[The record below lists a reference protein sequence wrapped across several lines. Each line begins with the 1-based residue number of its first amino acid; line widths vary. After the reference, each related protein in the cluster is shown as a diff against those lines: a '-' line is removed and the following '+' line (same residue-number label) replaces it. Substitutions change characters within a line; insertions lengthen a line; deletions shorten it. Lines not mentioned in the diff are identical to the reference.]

1 MKQEPRKENTT
12 VRYCALGHAACRAG
26 SNEVARSWERCQAL
40 YRMDPSRQWRAE
52 VLTSTELR
60 QVNDSAAPLLRVGLP
75 EIQSLFGLVRDLG
88 LMVLLSDARAV
99 LLARC
104 ISDSHRAVCR
114 RLHLQEGAVW
124 DEGLAGTN
132 GVGTALREGCSVA
145 LTRGDHWRF
154 CFALLESHAVPV
166 FDGQGQ
172 LAGALNLASFGN
184 ESTRPVAP
192 LLREALFQAARRMEE
207 QLLRGRY
214 PGQRIMTLGPARGSS
229 GPLVAVNE
237 AGDIVGATHAARTML
252 GWGAGQASPP
262 EGPSGKYLTGT
273 GVLATRPC
281 GVERVTSFREAE
293 EHVIR
298 TALGLARGNVSAAAR
313 HLGISRATLY
323 RKLRALEVV
332 TPQSRG

>member
-1 MKQEPRKENTT
+1 MEQQPRKGNTT
-12 VRYCALGHAACRAG
+12 VRHETAAHAACRAG
-26 SNEVARSWERCQAL
+26 SNEVARSWERCESL

-52 VLTSTELR
+52 VLSSTELR
-60 QVNDSAAPLLRVGLP
+60 QINDCAAPLLRVGLP
-75 EIQSLFGLVRDLG
+75 EMQSLFSLVRDLG

-104 ISDSHRAVCR
+104 ISDCHRAVCR

-184 ESTRPVAP
+184 ITTRPVAP

-207 QLLRGRY
+207 QLLRGSY
-214 PGQRIMTLGPARGSS
+214 PGQRIVTLGPARGSS

-252 GWGAGQASPP
+252 GWGAGQYGPAADHTGKNVNGAGVFAARPP
-262 EGPSGKYLTGT
+262 
-273 GVLATRPC
+273 
-281 GVERVTSFREAE
+281 GVERAISFREAE

-323 RKLRALEVV
+323 RKLKALEA
-332 TPQSRG
+332 PAPAGGG